1 MTVEEDF
8 VFAPDHPALA
18 GHFPGDPIVPGS
30 VLLDR
35 AAAIARERG
44 GWLVTGVRRARF
56 KAPLRPGIDCVMRLS
71 PRDDEALD
79 LTCRVGQKI
88 VLVAILDCTTD
99 DEKA

>member
-88 VLVAILDCTTD
+88 VLVAILDCTAD

>member
-1 MTVEEDF
+1 MTVEENF

-88 VLVAILDCTTD
+88 VLVAILDCTAD

>member
-1 MTVEEDF
+1 
-8 VFAPDHPALA
+8 
-18 GHFPGDPIVPGS
+18 
-30 VLLDR
+30 
-35 AAAIARERG
+35 
-44 GWLVTGVRRARF
+44 
-56 KAPLRPGIDCVMRLS
+56 MRLS

>member
-1 MTVEEDF
+1 MTVEEGF
-8 VFAPDHPALA
+8 AFAPDHPALA

-30 VLLDR
+30 ILLDR

-79 LTCRVGQKI
+79 LTCRVGQQI
-88 VLVAILDCTTD
+88 VLVAILDCTAD
-99 DEKA
+99 DE

>member
-1 MTVEEDF
+1 MTVEENF

-56 KAPLRPGIDCVMRLS
+56 KAPLRPGIDCVMQLS
-71 PRDDEALD
+71 PRDDGALD

-88 VLVAILDCTTD
+88 VLVAILDCTAD